1 MKSHVITKLILGIV
15 LLLTFSYLLLCVKE
29 IQSKKTVEQ
38 KTQYLNKVDKTTFDG
53 KFKVFSFDF
62 AEYLTNKSKT
72 TILIY
77 TFIYVC
83 VLIFIMD
90 ITVGVGR
97 SRTEERRNKKLSST

>member
-1 MKSHVITKLILGIV
+1 MKSHVIAKLILGIV

-38 KTQYLNKVDKTTFDG
+38 KTQYLNIIDKTTFDG
-53 KFKVFSFDF
+53 KFKVFSFYF
-62 AEYLTNKSKT
+62 AEYLTNKSET

-90 ITVGVGR
+90 ITLGVGR
-97 SRTEERRNKKLSST
+97 SRTEERKNKNLSGT